1 MSGKPLIKI
10 NHSTYQTEVFGT
22 WGLEVYF
29 YKKIVPLMEPSNWSK
44 VYSSPINKVISAHF
58 TRNKCLPLGLLKQCL
73 KDLRF

>member
-29 YKKIVPLMEPSNWSK
+29 YKKIVPLMEPS
-44 VYSSPINKVISAHF
+44 I
-58 TRNKCLPLGLLKQCL
+58 
-73 KDLRF
+73 